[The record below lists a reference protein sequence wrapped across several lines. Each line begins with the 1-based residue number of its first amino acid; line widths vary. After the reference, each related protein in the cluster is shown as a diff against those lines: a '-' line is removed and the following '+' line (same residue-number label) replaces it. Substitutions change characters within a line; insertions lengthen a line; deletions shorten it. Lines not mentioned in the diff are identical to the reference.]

1 MQNKTIYLDNAS
13 TTRIHPQALQAMT
26 DAMNRYYANASS
38 VHTMGMECKNLLED
52 ARNYFIS
59 TLSPSLKGMV
69 YFTSGGTESD
79 NWALKGICEAS
90 SGKHIITS
98 KIEHNAILKT
108 CSYLERHGYDISY
121 INVDE
126 TGIVDLQELENAIR
140 PDTILISIMFANN
153 EVGTLQP
160 IKEIGE
166 IAKKH
171 GILFHTDAVGSYAQ
185 VPIDVDAL
193 NMDLLSVSSHKF
205 HGPKGVGFLYVRNGV
220 YLEPL
225 IHGGSQESGLRAG
238 TANLPGIIGM
248 QEAAKIAFSSLKT
261 NQNQLI
267 DLRQYFIDRILR
279 EIPCAKI
286 NGSPQNRLPNN
297 ISISFSGFSAGKLL
311 DLLDQ
316 DGIIVSTGSAC
327 ASGSGK
333 PSHVL
338 TALGLS
344 EEEIDGSLRF
354 SLNTSITKSDLD
366 YTVRSLQKHTIAE
379 PVSYP
384 INIFSINV

>member
-1 MQNKTIYLDNAS
+1 
-13 TTRIHPQALQAMT
+13 
-26 DAMNRYYANASS
+26 
-38 VHTMGMECKNLLED
+38 
-52 ARNYFIS
+52 
-59 TLSPSLKGMV
+59 
-69 YFTSGGTESD
+69 
-79 NWALKGICEAS
+79 
-90 SGKHIITS
+90 
-98 KIEHNAILKT
+98 
-108 CSYLERHGYDISY
+108 
-121 INVDE
+121 
-126 TGIVDLQELENAIR
+126 
-140 PDTILISIMFANN
+140 MFANN

-171 GILFHTDAVGSYAQ
+171 GILFHTDAVGSYTQ

-193 NMDLLSVSSHKF
+193 NIDLLSVSSHKF

-267 DLRQYFIDRILR
+267 NLRQYFIDRILR

-344 EEEIDGSLRF
+344 EAEIDGSLRF